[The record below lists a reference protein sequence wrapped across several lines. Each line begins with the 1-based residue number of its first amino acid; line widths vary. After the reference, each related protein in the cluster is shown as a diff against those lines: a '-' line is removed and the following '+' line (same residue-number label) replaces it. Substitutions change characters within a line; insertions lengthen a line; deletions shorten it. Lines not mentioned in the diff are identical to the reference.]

1 MLSLHFLSIYIII
14 ITGAAGIII
23 SSLLLRP
30 TMERMKV
37 PGLVNK

>member
-1 MLSLHFLSIYIII
+1 MLGIYISLIYIII
-14 ITGAAGIII
+14 ITGAAGITV

-30 TMERMKV
+30 TLERIDV